1 MLINVGQI
9 VLFNKRFVIVMNSRY
24 INNDHHHS
32 SVFPFYGCAANV
44 IVNTSVNAAY
54 PSIPA
59 NLRRSYMGM
68 QVSGNLFHG
77 RVAGFNVPPE
87 PKGIPKR
94 ARRTLEYCRELSAD
108 KVTVWI
114 LCNFWQRVKRESDSR
129 ISCLR
134 FALPLRIESSAS
146 LLCV

>member
-77 RVAGFNVPPE
+77 RVAGFNVPPDL
-87 PKGIPKR
+87 R
-94 ARRTLEYCRELSAD
+94 ASRNAPAELSSI
-108 KVTVWI
+108 V
-114 LCNFWQRVKRESDSR
+114 E
-129 ISCLR
+129 SCLR
-134 FALPLRIESSAS
+134 TKWRCGYCATFDNAS
-146 LLCV
+146 NANQTLEFRASGSRYHSG